1 MRILIEGYPYRYE
14 DVKDLVPLDNVWGDV
29 EKRVYMPYVGYYYN
43 PTLGDCVFILPK
55 VLLDKDNKVFGKYEP
70 QDIINF
76 KENVTFWDSEDSKHA
91 MKNVC
96 FTPFLY
102 GYTAPSWYIRMVLVM
117 TPPSFT
123 KNR

>member
-1 MRILIEGYPYRYE
+1 MRILIEGYPYRYQ

-29 EKRVYMPYVGYYYN
+29 EKSVYMPYVGYYYN

-76 KENVTFWDSEDSKHA
+76 KENVTFWDSEDSK
-91 MKNVC
+91 KS
-96 FTPFLY
+96 T
-102 GYTAPSWYIRMVLVM
+102 R
-117 TPPSFT
+117 
-123 KNR
+123 